1 VYKKTILKMKKLFL
15 FIVILL
21 PSLVFSQAEKFPV
34 FDVCKGETIEN
45 IKDCFLKQ
53 TKETFYNEFVE
64 PPIIENENFKGIVNA
79 TFIVNSEGVFKL
91 IYVNSPYQELK
102 NEVARVFS
110 KFPIIEPASYNNHNV
125 EMQFVFPLVFPLLD
139 DPEPELIYN
148 YEPQKVEVKK
158 DINKVVKKEI
168 SNTIDPVHKSH
179 LNVPFTHQRYVDY
192 EYAMHKN
199 NTHSA
204 SKPYLYKDVNQ
215 FINLDSIKN
224 QFLKPEK
231 ETWLGKKLWNE
242 HLLSIQGEDYWFN
255 LDFLV
260 DVQLG
265 KDNSDDVSFTYNNS
279 RILQINGGLGEQ
291 FSYSATIYESQ
302 GRFAGYVNEF
312 ISNPSL
318 NNRPA
323 FSEGL
328 VPGRGKAKGFKEDA
342 YDYPVAEG
350 YLSYTPNKFLQFQFG
365 NGRNF
370 IGDGYRSFVLSDVAA
385 PSLYLKAKV
394 DFWKFQYTNLW
405 IWGNDLRP
413 AAAINNEHAR
423 KYIAIH
429 YLSINI
435 TKRFN
440 LGLFETAIS
449 ASENGIDAGFFNP
462 IMFFRAVEF
471 NRGEDSGNALVGLTA
486 KYKLSDQISLYS
498 QLVVDEFSVGNLTN
512 LGDWRNKF
520 SIQLGA
526 KYFDAFKIKNLFLQG
541 EFNYA
546 RPYTFAHRNPILNYG
561 NNNQA
566 LGHLWG
572 ANFWELIGIARYK
585 QDRWSGSAK
594 LIIGK
599 KGFDFIDETTSYGG
613 NIFQSYNIRL
623 GDTGN
628 SVAQGNAATIF
639 NIEIQGDYL
648 LNPSNN
654 LSLFAG
660 LSYRNFSVDAP
671 TNGFSTNN
679 NMWVRAGIRAD
690 LFNWYFD
697 F

>member
-1 VYKKTILKMKKLFL
+1 MG
-15 FIVILL
+15 
-21 PSLVFSQAEKFPV
+21 FSQVEKFPV
-34 FDVCKGETIEN
+34 FDECTGETIEN
-45 IKDCFLKQ
+45 IKDCFFKQ
-53 TKETFYNEFVE
+53 TKETFYNEFKE

-79 TFIVNSEGVFKL
+79 TFIVNNQGFFKL

-102 NEVARVFS
+102 DEVERVFL
-110 KFPIIEPASYNNHNV
+110 KFPKIKPASYNNHNV

-139 DPEPELIYN
+139 DPEPEMVYN
-148 YEPQKVEVKK
+148 YEPQKK
-158 DINKVVKKEI
+158 DINKVVKNLV
-168 SNTIDPVHKSH
+168 NTSKYPKHTSH
-179 LNVPFTHQRYVDY
+179 LNIPFTHQRYVDY

-199 NTHSA
+199 NTHTA

-215 FINLDSIKN
+215 LINLDSTVN
-224 QFLKPEK
+224 QFIKPEK
-231 ETWLGKKLWNE
+231 QTWLGRKVWNE
-242 HLLSIQGEDYWFN
+242 HLLSVQGEDYWFN

-265 KDNSDDVSFTYNNS
+265 KDNSDNVSFTYNNS
-279 RILQINGGLGEQ
+279 RILQIQGGLGEQ
-291 FSYSATIYESQ
+291 LSYSATVYESQ

-328 VPGRGKAKGFKEDA
+328 VPGRGKAKGFKDDA

-365 NGRNF
+365 HGRNF

-385 PSLYLKAKV
+385 PSLYLKASV
-394 DFWKFQYTNLW
+394 DFWKFKYTNLW

-413 AAAINNEHAR
+413 ASVINNEHAR

-435 TKRFN
+435 TERFN

-462 IMFFRAVEF
+462 IMFYRSVEF

-526 KYFDAFKIKNLFLQG
+526 KYFDAFKVKNLFLQG

-572 ANFWELIGIARYK
+572 ANFWELVGIARYK
-585 QDRWSGSAK
+585 KDRWSGSAK

-599 KGFDFIDETTSYGG
+599 KGFDFVDETTSYGG
-613 NIFQSYNIRL
+613 NIFQSYDIRL

-628 SVAQGNAATIF
+628 ALAQGNAATIF
-639 NIEIQGDYL
+639 NIDLQGDYL
-648 LNPSNN
+648 INPSNN

-660 LSYRNFSVDAP
+660 VSYRNFSIDAP

-679 NMWVRAGIRAD
+679 NMWIRAGIRAD
-690 LFNWYFD
+690 LFNWYLD